1 MNGLNLYWFTKMVQL
16 ATGGKGGGGAKG
28 AGKKGKSGGDKA
40 VAEVAAKVA

>member
-16 ATGGKGGGGAKG
+16 ATGGKGGAKG